1 MVATGAALRCFEE
14 SHTLPPRPR
23 RASMA
28 GRARIFEVKET
39 RVFVQDRG
47 RLERGER
54 KLPVVGTTNRS
65 MAAIADRYSDGG

>member
-1 MVATGAALRCFEE
+1 
-14 SHTLPPRPR
+14 
-23 RASMA
+23 MA

-54 KLPVVGTTNRS
+54 KLPSIAWRS
-65 MAAIADRYSDGG
+65 EAESLPQRLRDS